1 LRVIELL
8 PTRLV
13 GVIVDHGDL
22 PIERIAVDRSGEGR
36 WVGSVGHDEVLRLTD
51 LREVLEDEDERG
63 AKEEEGDGDGDAS
76 RDEDD
81 EGARPG
87 LRLAKSGT
95 PGEEGGAE
103 QEQGSGDE
111 SDVPK
116 PSKRR
121 KKEKGDLT
129 GRPLTGRK
137 QQVDVDPS
145 FFSGL

>member
-13 GVIVDHGDL
+13 GVIADHGDF

-36 WVGSVGHDEVLRLTD
+36 WVGSAGHDEVLRLTD

-63 AKEEEGDGDGDAS
+63 AEEEERDGDGDAS

-87 LRLAKSGT
+87 LRLAKGGT
-95 PGEEGGAE
+95 PDEEGGAE
-103 QEQGSGDE
+103 QEQESGDE

-116 PSKRR
+116 PRKRR

-129 GRPLTGRK
+129 GRPLRK
-137 QQVDVDPS
+137 QVDIDPS